1 MTALRLYPPE
11 EIYFVNF
18 GLGHLTDAIS
28 CIVSQELNGELELVM
43 EYPITGTLYD
53 SIAQRCIIIA
63 KPDTVTDEQPFR
75 IYRITKPMGGIIT
88 VYARHLV
95 YDLSGITVA
104 PYTASGA
111 AGAMAALKNNAVTDC
126 PFFFDTDK
134 SGGGDMVV
142 TAPASIFSLMGGTQG
157 SILDTYGGEYA
168 YNVFRVSLLARR
180 GADHGVTIRYGK
192 NLTDLEQDENCA
204 DCYTGVYP
212 YYQAEDVYL
221 ELPER
226 VVNAPGSFG
235 YTKILPLDL
244 TEKFDEAPT
253 EEQLRDAAT
262 TYITANSIGVP
273 AVSWKV
279 EFVDLEKTEDYKASG
294 ILERIS
300 LGDTVTVIFAQLGVN
315 ATARAVATEYNV
327 LLDRYDSITLG
338 RVKANL
344 AQTIV
349 DQQKEIDAKPGKQ
362 LVEQLVGA
370 LTDGILG
377 ARGGAVRLL
386 DTNADGMPD
395 TLYIADDPDPL
406 LATKVWRFNYEGW
419 GASQNGYDGPFTMGA
434 TLDEGLLASFVKAAN
449 LVAGTIQ
456 SEDGKTFYLDL
467 TQGILRMEADN
478 IVLRASGQSVEDAL
492 SGLQDDIQA
501 AGEATDDKIQAAVDG
516 IDSVTTSTGY
526 TFNADGLKIS
536 KPGEEMANR
545 LDNTGMYVTRN
556 DTPILTANN
565 RGVEA
570 VNLTAR
576 QYLIV
581 GSNSRFEDYTGDSGE
596 ARTGCFWIGTGG
608 AS

>member
-1 MTALRLYPPE
+1 MINLRLYPPE
-11 EIYFVNF
+11 EIYFVSF
-18 GLGHLTDAIS
+18 GLGHLTDAFS
-28 CIVSQELNGELELVM
+28 CTVSQELNGELELVM
-43 EYPITGTLYD
+43 EYPITGALYD
-53 SIAQRCIIIA
+53 SIAQRCIIMA

-95 YDLSGITVA
+95 YDLSGIAVS

-111 AGAMAALKNNAVTDC
+111 AGAMAALKNHAVTDC
-126 PFFFDTDK
+126 PFVFQTDK

-142 TAPASIFSLMGGTQG
+142 SAPASIFSLMGGTQG
-157 SILDTYGGEYA
+157 SVLDTYGGEYA
-168 YNVFRVSLLARR
+168 YNVFQVSLLARR

-212 YYQAEDVYL
+212 YYQAEDIYL

-226 VVNAPGSFG
+226 VVHAAGSFG

-244 TEKFDEAPT
+244 TEKFEETPT

-349 DQQKEIDAKPGKQ
+349 EQQKEIDAKPGKQ

-434 TLDEGLLASFVKAAN
+434 TLDDGLLASFVKAAN

-608 AS
+608 VS